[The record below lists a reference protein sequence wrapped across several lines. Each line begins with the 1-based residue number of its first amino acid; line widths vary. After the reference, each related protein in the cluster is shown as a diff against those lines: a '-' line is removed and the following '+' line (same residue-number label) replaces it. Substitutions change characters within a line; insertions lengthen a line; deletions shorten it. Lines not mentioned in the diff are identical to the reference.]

1 MKKVLLT
8 LVLVVASIQYSNAQ
22 ISYGLKTGLNID
34 LNGQASE
41 YIKLPN
47 GLSIESASNNGG
59 YHFGAWFR
67 VKVPLIGL
75 YVRPEVIYTS
85 LSSEHTIRAT
95 TSILDDVDA
104 LVGKKSTSINYSLNK
119 IDIPVLLGLK
129 FLAVGNIFVGPNIQY
144 LTKSEIKS
152 DFYNNETID
161 EAISFGLII
170 GAGIEFWKLGIDARF
185 ETGFASPDTF
195 TSGPITSGNVEN
207 ILGDVADVLGGQKP
221 SQLIIGLSYKF

>member
-8 LVLVVASIQYSNAQ
+8 MVLVVASIQYSNAQ
-22 ISYGLKTGLNID
+22 LSYGLKTGLNVD

-95 TSILDDVDA
+95 TSIIDNVAA
-104 LVGKKSTSINYSLNK
+104 L
-119 IDIPVLLGLK
+119 
-129 FLAVGNIFVGPNIQY
+129 
-144 LTKSEIKS
+144 
-152 DFYNNETID
+152 
-161 EAISFGLII
+161 
-170 GAGIEFWKLGIDARF
+170 
-185 ETGFASPDTF
+185 
-195 TSGPITSGNVEN
+195 
-207 ILGDVADVLGGQKP
+207 KP
-221 SQLIIGLSYKF
+221 SASALL